1 LEQASL
7 KTLQSRLQKMWPFF
21 CSANPI
27 TPVKKFFA
35 HCKKN
40 KGENFR
46 KFKGELKVLLDEA
59 EATDDGVDP
68 KLKFLIVEEVHVI
81 VVFIPMGG
89 TRKFVYPITLR
100 VTMAYLHVKA
110 LFNGGILQVWMP
122 KDGNEGHP
130 ELESGGNSEILAML

>member
-1 LEQASL
+1 
-7 KTLQSRLQKMWPFF
+7 MWPFF

-27 TPVKKFFA
+27 IPVKIFCAFV
-35 HCKKN
+35 KK

-68 KLKFLIVEEVHVI
+68 KLKFLIVEELHVI